1 MGKVQEKEGEG
12 TEGIEK
18 VNTIKMMGIA
28 LMIRKKSHS
37 PRKLGF
43 IW

>member
-1 MGKVQEKEGEG
+1 MGKVQKKRG
-12 TEGIEK
+12 TGQRIEK
-18 VNTIKMMGIA
+18 VDTIKMMGIA

>member
-1 MGKVQEKEGEG
+1 MGKIQKKRGKG
-12 TEGIEK
+12 QRIEK
-18 VNTIKMMGIA
+18 VDTIKMMGIA
-28 LMIRKKSHS
+28 LMIRKNQS